1 MWPLV
6 FLIQRLHY
14 NPTNQNAEPFAFGQ
28 ASHLQ
33 SIAAAKNWFWAA
45 PDCKGDSLDLDR
57 HSAWLQ
63 AQSQPCRMWSLLPRD
78 GKTDVRTQAF
88 QTGFEADTRHRGGVW
103 VLPASSSWW
112 QLGTERGEVLTRT
125 SSARRFLSSER
136 GLLQQGNTF
145 SVQGKS
151 SAQTGGRGAVSQ
163 SAAGRLVGP
172 ELSCDT
178 SFKALDWEKVKTD
191 WCIFV
196 VRD

>member
-6 FLIQRLHY
+6 FLIQRLHD

-45 PDCKGDSLDLDR
+45 PDSLDLDR

-112 QLGTERGEVLTRT
+112 QLGTERGSSDLNKQRSPFPFLGTRIVAT
-125 SSARRFLSSER
+125 IPF
-136 GLLQQGNTF
+136 
-145 SVQGKS
+145 V
-151 SAQTGGRGAVSQ
+151 
-163 SAAGRLVGP
+163 
-172 ELSCDT
+172 
-178 SFKALDWEKVKTD
+178 FKASQVLRQ
-191 WCIFV
+191 V
-196 VRD
+196 VAVLWVSRQQVA

>member
-6 FLIQRLHY
+6 FLIQRLHD

-45 PDCKGDSLDLDR
+45 PDSLDLDR

-63 AQSQPCRMWSLLPRD
+63 AQSQPCRIWCLLPRD

-112 QLGTERGEVLTRT
+112 QLGTDRQLGTERGSSDLKQRSPFPFLGTRIVAT
-125 SSARRFLSSER
+125 IPF
-136 GLLQQGNTF
+136 
-145 SVQGKS
+145 V
-151 SAQTGGRGAVSQ
+151 
-163 SAAGRLVGP
+163 
-172 ELSCDT
+172 
-178 SFKALDWEKVKTD
+178 FKASQVLRQ
-191 WCIFV
+191 V
-196 VRD
+196 VAVLWVSRQQVA